1 MEKIYAAIQ
10 CIKQAF
16 PEGIDHVYEDLI
28 ACLKDDFTA
37 QNLAARLSYLCGKE
51 PIVVQN
57 DIQNDCTEVK
67 PSEVMEALIQAGY
80 QKDASY

>member
-10 CIKQAF
+10 CIKTAF

-28 ACLKDDFTA
+28 ACLKDDFTE
-37 QNLAARLSYLCGKE
+37 QNLAALLSYLCGKE

-57 DIQNDCTEVK
+57 DIQNDHTKIK
-67 PSEVMEALIQAGY
+67 PKEVMEALIQAGY
-80 QKDASY
+80 QGDEEH